1 MISDGYRD
9 GHPSGSP
16 ATTPAAKRRVRI
28 VPTRE
33 KAVTDDPAVFES
45 GARLAE
51 NGWIGDAGA
60 FVTDDTDRA
69 LLIRHEDSPDTWG
82 VPGGGHEPGET
93 MEETARRE
101 VQEETSIHVRIDDV
115 AYARRKTI
123 VHEADSERR
132 LFMLTVV
139 FDASPIRA
147 GVPDI
152 GDDEVLDARWFEE
165 PPDNVYRFHEERIE
179 RWASSRGE

>member
-1 MISDGYRD
+1 MDIATVTRQEVRRRLERLRD
-9 GHPSGSP
+9 EYGSFP
-16 ATTPAAKRRVRI
+16 I
-28 VPTRE
+28 RE
-33 KAVTDDPAVFES
+33 KTVTNDPDFFES
-45 GARLAE
+45 GVRLAE

-60 FVTDDTDRA
+60 FVTDERDRA
-69 LLIRHEDSPDTWG
+69 LLIRHEASPDTWG

-101 VQEETSIHVRIDDV
+101 VHEETNIQVHIDDV

-123 VHEADSERR
+123 VHEADPDRR

-139 FDASPIRA
+139 FDATPTRA

-165 PPDNVYRFHEERIE
+165 PPDGIDRFHEDRIE
-179 RWASSRGE
+179 RWASSGDE